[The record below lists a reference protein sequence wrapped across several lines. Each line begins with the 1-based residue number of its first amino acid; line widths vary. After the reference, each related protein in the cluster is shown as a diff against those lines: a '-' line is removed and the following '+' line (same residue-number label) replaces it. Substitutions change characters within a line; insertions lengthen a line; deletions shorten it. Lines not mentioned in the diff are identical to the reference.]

1 MGRGAWGSGQKMAI
15 LGALDPW
22 GNSTRIIAR
31 FACAGLCRERMISS
45 DPRPTPHAP
54 RPLFVLVAGETSG
67 DNLGAQLIEALR
79 ARVPH
84 ARFAGIAGPR
94 MIAAGCEPWWHA
106 ESLAVMGLF
115 EILPHLPRLLAIR
128 RELVKRVLE
137 ARPDAYIGVDAKEFN
152 LRLAP
157 RIKAAGI
164 PTVQYVSPQ
173 IWAWRQGRVRTI
185 GKAVDLVLCLLPFE
199 KKFYDEHGVRAE
211 FVGHPLADRVPPHL
225 DPAEAR
231 AALGLPVHGRYVALL
246 PGSRMGEVTRLGPDF
261 ARTVAW
267 LAARRND
274 LHYVAALATERV
286 RMSFANAL
294 AAAGVQNR
302 VALIE
307 GQAQQVMAASDVV
320 LLASGT
326 ATLEA
331 LLVKRP
337 MVVAYR
343 LGALTSFLL
352 KHLKLFK
359 APFFA
364 QPNLLAGRQVVPEY
378 FNDDVRAD
386 VLGPAVLEQLERADR
401 EELVHTFASI
411 HASLRRDASARAAEA
426 IVRLVNSG
434 RRTADEARE

>member
-1 MGRGAWGSGQKMAI
+1 VPSASETQS
-15 LGALDPW
+15 PVP
-22 GNSTRIIAR
+22 SPQ
-31 FACAGLCRERMISS
+31 S
-45 DPRPTPHAP
+45 
-54 RPLFVLVAGETSG
+54 PLFVLVAGETSG

-79 ARVPH
+79 ERVPG

-94 MIAAGCEPWWHA
+94 MIAAGCEPWAHA

-128 RELVKRVLE
+128 RDLAQRVLGE
-137 ARPDAYIGVDAKEFN
+137 RPDAYIGVDAKEFN

-164 PTVQYVSPQ
+164 PTIQYVSPQ

-199 KKFYDEHGVRAE
+199 KQFYDEHGVCAE
-211 FVGHPLADRVPPHL
+211 FVGHPLADRIPLQL
-225 DPAEAR
+225 DPIEAR
-231 AALGLPVHGRYVALL
+231 AALGLATTGRYIALL
-246 PGSRMGEVTRLGPDF
+246 PGSRAGEVAQLGLDF

-267 LAARRND
+267 LSERRSD
-274 LHYVAALATERV
+274 LGFVAALATAHARA
-286 RMSFANAL
+286 SFAEAL
-294 AAAGVQNR
+294 AAAGVQDR
-302 VALIE
+302 VTMIDSR
-307 GQAQQVMAASDVV
+307 AQEVMAASDVV

-343 LGALTSFLL
+343 VGALTSFLF

-359 APFFA
+359 APYFA

-378 FNDDVRAD
+378 LNDEVRAD
-386 VLGPAVLEQLERADR
+386 VLGPAVLAQLERADR
-401 EELVHTFASI
+401 EQLVHTFTSI
-411 HASLRRDASARAAEA
+411 HESLRRGASARAAEA
-426 IVRLVNSG
+426 ILELVNGGRRAADGEEKKRSE
-434 RRTADEARE
+434 RRTANDER